1 MMRSSEQQ
9 TAMNS
14 LWSFLA
20 QGENRDVSRV
30 QSEQV
35 KYDPLRAFNSAKLTT
50 ALYMFFARR
59 AAGGTGE
66 IGRAHV

>member
-14 LWSFLA
+14 LSSFLA

-30 QSEQV
+30 QS
-35 KYDPLRAFNSAKLTT
+35 
-50 ALYMFFARR
+50 
-59 AAGGTGE
+59 GE
-66 IGRAHV
+66 LHVECLMLFESGSGAQFVNPIAVWFGEADK